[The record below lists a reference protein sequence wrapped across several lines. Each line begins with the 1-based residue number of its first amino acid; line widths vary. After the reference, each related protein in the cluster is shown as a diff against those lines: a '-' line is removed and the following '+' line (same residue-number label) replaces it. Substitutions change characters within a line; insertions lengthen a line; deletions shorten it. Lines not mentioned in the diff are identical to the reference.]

1 MSLPC
6 SDQLPSVAPT
16 IRKQLQQAKIA
27 IVHDWLNQLGGA
39 ELVLETLVEMFPEAP
54 VFTTIYWRE
63 GMPERYRSWDIH
75 PTWLDRAPGIYRHH
89 QMYLLF
95 YPLAVHSIDVSG
107 YDLVISNKS
116 GFCHG
121 VRTARDQL
129 HIDYCLTPTRYVW
142 DYDTY
147 VSREEIGPIARVVLR
162 PLMRWL
168 RRWDRRAADGVDYF
182 VAISRDVQ
190 QRIARYY
197 ARDSTIIYPPVHT
210 ERYHPSEAPPSDYYL
225 IVSRLVPYKR
235 IDLAVRAFTQLRR
248 PLIVVGDGR
257 DRVVLQRLAGP
268 TVQFTGRLSESQVA
282 HLLMRCRAFVFPG
295 CEDFGIA
302 PVEAQAAGRPVIAY
316 AGGGALDTVI
326 DGETGVLFPEQ
337 TVESLIEAVYRL
349 DKMRFDPVHLHRHA
363 QRFSTERFKQELLEF
378 IATCWA

>member
-1 MSLPC
+1 M
-6 SDQLPSVAPT
+6 VPT
-16 IRKQLQQAKIA
+16 LRNQPRQAKIA

-54 VFTTIYWRE
+54 IFTTIYWRE
-63 GMPERYRSWDIH
+63 GMPKRYRSWDIR
-75 PTWLDRAPGIYRHH
+75 PTWLDRAPGIYRYH

-95 YPLAVHSIDVSG
+95 YPLAVRSMDVRG

-121 VRTARDQL
+121 VPTAQDQL

-142 DYDTY
+142 DYDAY
-147 VSREEIGPIARVVLR
+147 ISREEVGAIARVALR
-162 PLMRWL
+162 PLIRWL
-168 RRWDRRAADGVDYF
+168 RNWDRRAADGVDYF
-182 VAISRDVQ
+182 VAISREVQ

-197 ARDSTIIYPPVHT
+197 ARDSAIIYPPVHT
-210 ERYHPSEAPPSDYYL
+210 ERYRPSDAPPGDYYL

-235 IDLAVRAFTQLRR
+235 IDLAVRAFTRLRR

-257 DRVVLQRLAGP
+257 DRAVLQRLAGP
-268 TVQFTGRLSESQVA
+268 MVQFTGRLPESQVA
-282 HLLMRCRAFVFPG
+282 HLLAHCKAFVFPG

-337 TVESLIEAVYRL
+337 TVESLVEAVHRL
-349 DKMRFDPVHLHRHA
+349 DAMRFDPAHLHRHA
-363 QRFSTERFKQELLEF
+363 QRFGVGRFKQELLQF
-378 IATCWA
+378 IATCWEQFHAQV

>member
-1 MSLPC
+1 M
-6 SDQLPSVAPT
+6 APT
-16 IRKQLQQAKIA
+16 AHKPLQPINIA

-39 ELVLETLVEMFPEAP
+39 ELVLETLVEMFPKAP
-54 VFTTIYWRE
+54 IFTTIYWRE
-63 GMPERYRSWDIH
+63 GMPERYRTWDIR
-75 PTWLDRAPGIYRHH
+75 PTWLDRAPGIYHHH
-89 QMYLLF
+89 QMYLLL
-95 YPLAVHSIDVSG
+95 YPFAVRSMDVRG

-121 VRTARDQL
+121 VCTGRDQL

-142 DYDTY
+142 DYDAY
-147 VSREEIGPIARVVLR
+147 VSREEIGVVARVALR
-162 PLMRWL
+162 PLIGWL
-168 RRWDRRAADGVDYF
+168 RNWDRRAADGVDHF
-182 VAISRDVQ
+182 VAISREVQ

-197 ARDSTIIYPPVHT
+197 ARESVIIYPPVHT
-210 ERYHPSEAPPSDYYL
+210 ERYCPSDMPPDDYYL

-248 PLIVVGDGR
+248 RLIIVGDGR
-257 DRVVLQRLAGP
+257 DRARLQRLAGP
-268 TVQFTGRLSESQVA
+268 TVQFTGRLPEREVT
-282 HLLMRCRAFVFPG
+282 HLLAHCKAFVFPG

-337 TVESLIEAVYRL
+337 TVESLVEAVHRL
-349 DKMRFDPVHLHRHA
+349 DTMCFDPAYLHHHA
-363 QRFSTERFKQELLEF
+363 QRFGVARFKQELRAFITLRWEEF
-378 IATCWA
+378 RTQV